1 MHKTT
6 TPTRPESRAAEREP
20 TYADLLAA
28 NEAMGQRIDELEAQ
42 LVGPVDPESAW
53 PSLSGRYWPVS
64 S

>member
-20 TYADLLAA
+20 TYDDLLAA

-42 LVGPVDPESAW
+42 LAHVVATEPAW
-53 PSLSGRYWPVS
+53 PNLSGRYWPTR
-64 S
+64 